1 MTGSVGSAREVSAR
15 SAGRVGI
22 DRESRVVGKKKKE
35 KRNKSIILE
44 LCIRDE
50 KGWIPRARRRRRRAR
65 GRGEEL
71 EVEVVVDVVERR
83 RGRRPSGPPGDG
95 GGERAE
101 ETPAEGIGSGIRRTW
116 VGQPIVGRI
125 ASLDDL
131 SFARFNSLAAVEA
144 RRRTNGGRFNP
155 SDKAVPPPRLSVSLW

>member
-1 MTGSVGSAREVSAR
+1 MTGQNQIGNWQLTIPTSPGTVRR
-15 SAGRVGI
+15 I
-22 DRESRVVGKKKKE
+22 ESRRVDRPPIKTP
-35 KRNKSIILE
+35 IQAQ
-44 LCIRDE
+44 RDE

-101 ETPAEGIGSGIRRTW
+101 ETAAEGIGSGIRRTW